1 MAKIAIYM
9 TGGIALYKG
18 IEVIRSL
25 ERDGHQVRVAMTESA
40 TKLVTP
46 STLHALTHHPVMT
59 TLWNYNNSPVPHIEL
74 ADWSD
79 YAIVLPATA
88 NIIGGIHNPF
98 GHGSS

>member
-40 TKLVTP
+40 TKLVTFNVTCTNAP
-46 STLHALTHHPVMT
+46 SCNDDPM
-59 TLWNYNNSPVPHIEL
+59 EL
-74 ADWSD
+74 
-79 YAIVLPATA
+79 
-88 NIIGGIHNPF
+88 
-98 GHGSS
+98 